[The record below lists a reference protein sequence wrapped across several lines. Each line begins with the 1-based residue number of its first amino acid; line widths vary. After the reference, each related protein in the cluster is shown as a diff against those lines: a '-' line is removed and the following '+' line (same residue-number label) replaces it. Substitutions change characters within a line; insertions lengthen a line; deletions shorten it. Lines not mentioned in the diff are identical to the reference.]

1 MREAQ
6 HFDSRISARCL
17 TLTDMTMSDVRD
29 LLLAPGLELPRIAE
43 LLAPYGLTN
52 FEKADA
58 SLQATAGDAAER
70 LLLAK
75 ILPDLMECVADSANP
90 DQALSNFESFSRA
103 SSNKAYLFTY
113 LFNWKQALEV
123 IVKSLGGS
131 TYLSEILIRD
141 PHIFYWVTD
150 PGVLQKPWSKKSVD
164 EDITRALTT
173 LEEEGLQ
180 LRYLRS
186 AKRREMLRIGMRDLL
201 RLAPVEETSLALSE
215 LAEALISATYRIC
228 NESLRRTYKVPLGVF
243 GDFTVLAMGKLGGGE
258 LRFSSDVDLMFLYAS
273 HDEKTPEIS
282 EQDYFRL
289 LAQRISME
297 LSTSTDEG
305 YVYRV
310 DLRSRPEG
318 DAGNFADPLDRYEQY
333 FRTKM
338 GAWARLALLKA
349 WPVAG
354 SQTLGKRFLK
364 MSRAFVVE
372 PAFDSKALAEVR
384 EMKARTDRNLKLG
397 AGSIR
402 EIELI
407 VQSLQATYGVRIP
420 HLLDRNTLRSLANIH
435 EALLID
441 AEEFELL
448 RNAYH
453 FLCDLEN
460 KLQMVDD
467 AQPHSVSREM
477 EDLRTCARLLEYQD
491 ADSLIHACQNHTNH
505 VRRLF
510 DKYVGGKSIGVGE

>member
-1 MREAQ
+1 
-6 HFDSRISARCL
+6 
-17 TLTDMTMSDVRD
+17 MSDVRD
-29 LLLAPGLELPRIAE
+29 LLLAPGLEPPRIAE

-58 SLQATAGDAAER
+58 SLQATAGDPAER

-75 ILPDLMECVADSANP
+75 ILPDLLDCVADSANP
-90 DQALSNFESFSRA
+90 DQALANFESFSLA
-103 SSNKAYLFTY
+103 SSNKAYLFSY
-113 LFNWKQALEV
+113 LFNWKHALEV
-123 IVKSLGGS
+123 LAKSLGGS

-150 PGVLQKPWSKKSVD
+150 PGVLQKSWLKKAVD

-186 AKRREMLRIGMRDLL
+186 AKRREILRIGIRDLL
-201 RLAPVEETSLALSE
+201 RLAPLDETSLALSE
-215 LAEALISATYRIC
+215 LAEALISATYRIS
-228 NESLRRTYKVPLGVF
+228 NEALRRTYKVPLGIF
-243 GDFTVLAMGKLGGGE
+243 GDFTILAMGKLGGGE
-258 LRFSSDVDLMFLYAS
+258 LRISSDVDLMFLYAA

-282 EQDYFRL
+282 AQDFFRL
-289 LAQRISME
+289 LAERISSE
-297 LSTSTDEG
+297 LSALTDEG

-310 DLRSRPEG
+310 DLRLRPNG
-318 DAGNFADPLDRYEQY
+318 DAGNVADSLEGFEQY
-333 FRTKM
+333 YRTSM
-338 GAWARLALLKA
+338 AAGERLALLKA

-364 MSRAFVVE
+364 MSRAFIVE
-372 PAFDSKALAEVR
+372 PAFDSKALADVR
-384 EMKARTDRNLKLG
+384 EKASALRQTDRNAKLG
-397 AGSIR
+397 TGGIR
-402 EIELI
+402 EIELV
-407 VQSLQATYGVRIP
+407 VQSLQASYGVRIP
-420 HLLDRNTLRSLANIH
+420 QLLDRNTLRSLANLH

-441 AEEFELL
+441 SEEFELL
-448 RNAYH
+448 HNAYH

-467 AQPHSVSREM
+467 AQPHSVPREM
-477 EDLRTCARLLEYQD
+477 EELRTCARLLDYQD
-491 ADSLIHACQNHTNH
+491 AASLLHAYQNHTNH

-510 DKYVGGKSIGVGE
+510 DKFVGGRSVGVGE